1 MEKRLD
7 VASPEGISEETQEK
21 QVWGKMMGLGWDL
34 LHQATLGHQGD
45 NLLMSLELWRE
56 ILVERGRDLGTSS
69 CGCEVR

>member
-1 MEKRLD
+1 M
-7 VASPEGISEETQEK
+7 T
-21 QVWGKMMGLGWDL
+21 GLGWDL